1 MMVTRQILDE
11 HRRRTWYF
19 ILLNKC
25 IQLMTERLE
34 SELTPYRL
42 VRWIWSLDCQV
53 GWVCVKSTTRRCVA
67 VCSHNCTTKQFLTQ
81 TTGASFHASTKFGKS
96 TTRRCV
102 AVCSHNCT
110 TKQFLTQTTGAL
122 LHASTKFGK
131 STTRRCVAVCSHN
144 CTTKQF
150 LAQTTGA
157 SFHASTQFGT
167 RQQLGHKATQR
178 HPTIIVWVLN
188 CALWRQLGG
197 YSGSLPAT
205 VNSSNKQGG
214 LLKDSQGKEGSRLQV
229 NWL

>member
-1 MMVTRQILDE
+1 MITNSNKLFHFLMMVTRQIWDE

-53 GWVCVKSTTRRCVA
+53 GWVCV
-67 VCSHNCTTKQFLTQ
+67 
-81 TTGASFHASTKFGKS
+81 
-96 TTRRCV
+96 
-102 AVCSHNCT
+102 
-110 TKQFLTQTTGAL
+110 
-122 LHASTKFGK
+122 K

>member
-1 MMVTRQILDE
+1 MMVTRQIWDE

-81 TTGASFHASTKFGKS
+81 TTGVSF
-96 TTRRCV
+96 
-102 AVCSHNCT
+102 
-110 TKQFLTQTTGAL
+110 
-122 LHASTKFGK
+122 HASTKFGK

-167 RQQLGHKATQR
+167 RQQLGHRATQR
-178 HPTIIVWVLN
+178 HPTIILWVLN

>member
-11 HRRRTWYF
+11 HRQRTWYF

-81 TTGASFHASTKFGKS
+81 TTGASF
-96 TTRRCV
+96 
-102 AVCSHNCT
+102 
-110 TKQFLTQTTGAL
+110 
-122 LHASTKFGK
+122 HASTKFGK

>member
-1 MMVTRQILDE
+1 MMVTRQIWDE

-81 TTGASFHASTKFGKS
+81 TTGALF
-96 TTRRCV
+96 
-102 AVCSHNCT
+102 
-110 TKQFLTQTTGAL
+110 
-122 LHASTKFGK
+122 HASTKFGK

>member
-1 MMVTRQILDE
+1 MMVTRQIWDE

-81 TTGASFHASTKFGKS
+81 TTGALF
-96 TTRRCV
+96 
-102 AVCSHNCT
+102 
-110 TKQFLTQTTGAL
+110 
-122 LHASTKFGK
+122 HASTKFGK

-214 LLKDSQGKEGSRLQV
+214 LLKDSQGKEGSQLQV

>member
-1 MMVTRQILDE
+1 MMVTRQIWDE

-110 TKQFLTQTTGAL
+110 TKQFL
-122 LHASTKFGK
+122 
-131 STTRRCVAVCSHN
+131 
-144 CTTKQF
+144 
-150 LAQTTGA
+150 AQTTGA

-214 LLKDSQGKEGSRLQV
+214 LLKDSQGKEGSQLQV

>member
-1 MMVTRQILDE
+1 MMVTRQIWDE
-11 HRRRTWYF
+11 HRRKTWYF

-81 TTGASFHASTKFGKS
+81 TTGASF
-96 TTRRCV
+96 
-102 AVCSHNCT
+102 
-110 TKQFLTQTTGAL
+110 
-122 LHASTKFGK
+122 HASTKFGK

>member
-1 MMVTRQILDE
+1 MMVTRQIWDE

-81 TTGASFHASTKFGKS
+81 TTGASF
-96 TTRRCV
+96 
-102 AVCSHNCT
+102 
-110 TKQFLTQTTGAL
+110 
-122 LHASTKFGK
+122 HASTKFGK